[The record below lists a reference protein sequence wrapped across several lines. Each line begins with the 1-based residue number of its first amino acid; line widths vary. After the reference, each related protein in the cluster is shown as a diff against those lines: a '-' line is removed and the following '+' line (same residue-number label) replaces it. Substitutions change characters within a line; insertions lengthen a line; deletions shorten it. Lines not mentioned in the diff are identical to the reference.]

1 MSMERT
7 HEESDPIDGVSVTNG
22 ECCDESVPENL
33 EVWIVRLQAR
43 MRGELS
49 RKKWKT
55 SVIDEMQRE
64 FGAFDDLEKSG
75 KNLKKNQEVLRLF
88 PVFLKVA
95 SFPQHLQILACLVRH
110 MILSMDSPTKETNF
124 ASILT
129 SKIGLPAGS
138 RLITGM
144 FRMMPTAMH
153 SVTARKVS
161 EQKAWQSIIHWMIVF
176 SGCGGWSLVRNASQ
190 VHPVLNSLCNKMSS
204 PLMTPSNYRMLTECL
219 FRVTNDAKPLLSSEA
234 VNALFTILLRPLKGT
249 EIGDDWVLLAADTLF
264 TCPAIL
270 VHVNETSREM
280 AKQTLF
286 LSRVIPLLNKIGLT
300 EGNQSKT
307 LNLMGNLV
315 HLSYLRIEKELI
327 WEWAELLGAFIER
340 CKEVTA
346 SNARGH
352 VHWHPVFGS
361 CSLLLDAGTE
371 ASLRHVMKQ
380 LRMMWSKRLIGSLFE
395 EESEEGNGGG
405 ERNGGETSGLT
416 KLWKKLTLGAETT
429 KTMDSSK
436 LPISRMGMIAHLFSS
451 ALLTLPNLRSDILAG
466 LCSEPSLISRLWRS
480 IQRKQKAD
488 LVPNPFTS
496 GSGSDPLTLALS
508 LFQEDCATAL
518 VHLSPLHL
526 FAETAT
532 YLIKIL
538 DDEELYE
545 KGIPLSCDQLAAVA
559 RFCNLFCFRA
569 IWNGL
574 VVDDSRILFTSIHG
588 LCMLLYGRN
597 SRRPFTA
604 DPKLW
609 IPGEVRSSVIISE
622 FEKATPRGCLLLR
635 RMSHVVP
642 IKERLLLFRKYITND
657 KSSKESRP
665 RLITV
670 DRSMIVED
678 GFKQLSRLS
687 SNELR
692 STIRVKFVNQ
702 QGLDEAGIDQDGVF
716 KEFLELT
723 LKAVF
728 NPNLSLFAFTPSG
741 QLHPSTMSYMQENHL
756 DLFRFVGKMLAKA
769 VYEGIVVDVQ
779 LAPVMLAT
787 LLGEKSLCAF
797 DELAQFDPELYR
809 SLSYVKKASEDEVN
823 DMGLTFSTDE
833 NCLGKLKTID
843 IVPCGRA
850 IQVTHDN
857 RINYVHRMAH
867 YRVFT
872 QTKEQCKAFVEGFQ
886 KVANPSWLFLFA
898 PHELQYLI
906 SGQSSDIDLA
916 DLRKH
921 VQYYGGFHSG
931 HRLIKWLWQIL
942 ENEFSAEERRL
953 FLKFV
958 TSCSRGPLLGFGSLE
973 PPFSI
978 RCVEVSDDQ
987 DTGDTLGSVVRGFLA
1002 MKKGQSTS
1010 RLPTAS
1016 TCFNLLKLPNYNK
1029 KSVLLEKLR
1038 YAIHSET
1045 GFELS

>member
-1 MSMERT
+1 MDSETASENERRIDKEEMEGQCT
-7 HEESDPIDGVSVTNG
+7 YVGKELYV
-22 ECCDESVPENL
+22 L
-33 EVWIVRLQAR
+33 
-43 MRGELS
+43 LS
-49 RKKWKT
+49 RE
-55 SVIDEMQRE
+55 EMQKE
-64 FGAFDDLEKSG
+64 FGEFDDLEKSG
-75 KNLKKNQEVLRLF
+75 KKMKKNQEILRLA
-88 PVFLKVA
+88 PVFLQVA
-95 SFPQHLQILACLVRH
+95 VFPQHLQILACLVRH
-110 MILSMDSPTKETNF
+110 MILSMDSSTKETNF

-129 SKIGLPAGS
+129 SKSGLQAGN
-138 RLITGM
+138 RLITNM

-161 EQKAWQSIIHWMIVF
+161 EQKAWQAMIHWMIVF

-204 PLMTPSNYRMLTECL
+204 PLMTPPNYRMLTECL
-219 FRVTNDAKPLLSSEA
+219 FRVINDAKPLLSSEA

-249 EIGDDWVLLAADTLF
+249 ESISDDSILLAADTLF
-264 TCPAIL
+264 TCPAVL
-270 VHVNETSREM
+270 VHVNDTSREM
-280 AKQTLF
+280 AKQTTF
-286 LSRVIPLLNKIGLT
+286 LTRVIPLLNKIGLT
-300 EGNQSKT
+300 GGNHSKT

-315 HLSYLRIEKELI
+315 HLSYLKIDKDLI

-340 CKEVTA
+340 CSEVTA
-346 SNARGH
+346 SHSRGH

-380 LRMMWSKRLIGSLFE
+380 LRMMWSKRLIGNLFE

-405 ERNGGETSGLT
+405 EKNEGETNGLT
-416 KLWKKLTLGAETT
+416 KLWKKFTLGGETT
-429 KTMDSSK
+429 KIMDSSK
-436 LPISRMGMIAHLFSS
+436 LPISR
-451 ALLTLPNLRSDILAG
+451 
-466 LCSEPSLISRLWRS
+466 
-480 IQRKQKAD
+480 
-488 LVPNPFTS
+488 
-496 GSGSDPLTLALS
+496 
-508 LFQEDCATAL
+508 
-518 VHLSPLHL
+518 
-526 FAETAT
+526 
-532 YLIKIL
+532 IL

-545 KGIPLSCDQLAAVA
+545 QGIPLSCSELVAVA

-569 IWNGL
+569 IWNG
-574 VVDDSRILFTSIHG
+574 VVEGAIEDDSRTLFASIHG

-604 DPKLW
+604 DPKFW
-609 IPGEVRSSVIISE
+609 IPG
-622 FEKATPRGCLLLR
+622 
-635 RMSHVVP
+635 MSHVVP
-642 IKERLLLFRKYITND
+642 IKDRLLLFRKYITND
-657 KSSKESRP
+657 KSSTEGRP

-687 SNELR
+687 SIELR

-728 NPNLSLFAFTPSG
+728 NPNLSLFSFTSAG

-809 SLSYVKKASEDEVN
+809 SLSYVKKGSEDEVN

-833 NCLGKLKTID
+833 NCMGKLKTID

-850 IQVTHDN
+850 IQVTHEN

-942 ENEFSAEERRL
+942 ENDFSAEERRL

-1002 MKKGQSTS
+1002 LKKGQSTS

>member
-1 MSMERT
+1 MSVERGQ
-7 HEESDPIDGVSVTNG
+7 EKEGSIDGIGDCSDDSVRG
-22 ECCDESVPENL
+22 NL

-43 MRGELS
+43 MRGELT
-49 RKKWKT
+49 RKKWKDN
-55 SVIDEMQRE
+55 VLEEMQKE
-64 FGAFDDLEKSG
+64 FGEFDDLEKSG
-75 KNLKKNQEVLRLF
+75 KKMKKNQEILRLA
-88 PVFLKVA
+88 PVFLQVA
-95 SFPQHLQILACLVRH
+95 VFPQHLQILACLVRH
-110 MILSMDSPTKETNF
+110 MILSMDSSTKETNF

-129 SKIGLPAGS
+129 SKSGLQAGN
-138 RLITGM
+138 RLITNM

-161 EQKAWQSIIHWMIVF
+161 EQKAWQAMIHWMIVF

-204 PLMTPSNYRMLTECL
+204 PLMTPPNYRMLTECL
-219 FRVTNDAKPLLSSEA
+219 FRVINDAKPLLSSEA

-249 EIGDDWVLLAADTLF
+249 ESISDDSILLAADTLF
-264 TCPAIL
+264 TCPAVL
-270 VHVNETSREM
+270 VHVNDTSREM
-280 AKQTLF
+280 AKQTTF
-286 LSRVIPLLNKIGLT
+286 LTRVIPLLNKIGLT
-300 EGNQSKT
+300 GGNHSKT

-315 HLSYLRIEKELI
+315 HLSYLKIDKDLI

-340 CKEVTA
+340 CSEVTA
-346 SNARGH
+346 SHSRGH

-380 LRMMWSKRLIGSLFE
+380 LRMMWSKRLIGNLFE

-405 ERNGGETSGLT
+405 EKNEGETNGLT
-416 KLWKKLTLGAETT
+416 KLWKKFTLGGETT
-429 KTMDSSK
+429 KIMDSSK
-436 LPISRMGMIAHLFSS
+436 LPISRIGMIAHLFSS
-451 ALLTLPNLRSDILAG
+451 ALFTLPNLRSDILAG

-480 IQRKQKAD
+480 IQKRHKTD
-488 LVPNPFTS
+488 LVSNPFSSNSTDS
-496 GSGSDPLTLALS
+496 LSVSLS
-508 LFQEDCATAL
+508 LFQENSPTAL
-518 VHLSPLHL
+518 VHLAPLHL

-532 YLIKIL
+532 FLIKIL

-545 KGIPLSCDQLAAVA
+545 QGIPLSCSELVAVA

-569 IWNGL
+569 IWNG
-574 VVDDSRILFTSIHG
+574 VVEGAIEDDSRTLFASIHG

-604 DPKLW
+604 DPKFW

-622 FEKATPRGCLLLR
+622 FEKASPRGCLLLR
-635 RMSHVVP
+635 KMSHVVP
-642 IKERLLLFRKYITND
+642 IKDRLLLFRKYITND
-657 KSSKESRP
+657 KSSTEGRP

-687 SNELR
+687 SIELR

-728 NPNLSLFAFTPSG
+728 NPNLSLFSFTSAG

-809 SLSYVKKASEDEVN
+809 SLSYVKKGSEDEVN

-833 NCLGKLKTID
+833 NCMGKLKTID

-850 IQVTHDN
+850 IQVTHEN

-942 ENEFSAEERRL
+942 ENDFSAEERRL

-1002 MKKGQSTS
+1002 LKKGQSTS

>member
-1 MSMERT
+1 MSVQNNRDEC
-7 HEESDPIDGVSVTNG
+7 DPVDGSGRQWDDSLPGNV
-22 ECCDESVPENL
+22 EA
-33 EVWIVRLQAR
+33 WIVRLQAR
-43 MRGELS
+43 MRGELA

-55 SVIDEMQRE
+55 SVLDEMQKE
-64 FGAFDDLEKSG
+64 LGAFDDLEKSG
-75 KNLKKNQEVLRLF
+75 KILKKNQEILRLA
-88 PVFLKVA
+88 PVFLQVA
-95 SFPQHLQILACLVRH
+95 SFPQHLQVLACLVRH
-110 MILSMDSPTKETNF
+110 MILSMDSPSKETNF

-129 SKIGLPAGS
+129 SKSGLPAGN
-138 RLITGM
+138 RLITSM
-144 FRMMPTAMH
+144 FRIMPTAMH

-161 EQKAWQSIIHWMIVF
+161 EQKAWQSMIHWMIVF

-204 PLMTPSNYRMLTECL
+204 PLMTPANYRMLTECL
-219 FRVTNDAKPLLSSEA
+219 FRVINDAKPLLSSEA

-249 EIGDDWVLLAADTLF
+249 ELITDDSILLAADTLF

-270 VHVNETSREM
+270 VHVNDTSREM
-280 AKQTLF
+280 AKQTTF
-286 LSRVIPLLNKIGLT
+286 LTRVIPLLNKIGLT
-300 EGNQSKT
+300 GGNHSKT

-315 HLSYLRIEKELI
+315 HLSYLKIEKELI

-340 CKEVTA
+340 CKEVST
-346 SNARGH
+346 SHSRGH

-395 EESEEGNGGG
+395 EESEEGNGGW
-405 ERNGGETSGLT
+405 EKNGGETSGLT
-416 KLWKKLTLGAETT
+416 KLWKKLTMGGETT

-480 IQRKQKAD
+480 VQRRQKTD
-488 LVPNPFTS
+488 LSNPFAS
-496 GSGSDPLTLALS
+496 GSASDPLTISLS
-508 LFQEDCATAL
+508 LFQEDSPSAL

-526 FAETAT
+526 FAEAAT

-545 KGIPLSCDQLAAVA
+545 KAIPLSSPELVAVA
-559 RFCNLFCFRA
+559 KFCNLFCFRA
-569 IWNGL
+569 IWNGI
-574 VVDDSRILFTSIHG
+574 VADDSRTLFSSIHG

-604 DPKLW
+604 EKNFW

-635 RMSHVVP
+635 KMSHVVP

-657 KSSKESRP
+657 KSSSESRP

-728 NPNLSLFAFTPSG
+728 NPNLSLFAFTSAG
-741 QLHPSTMSYMQENHL
+741 QLHPSTMSYIQENHL

-809 SLSYVKKASEDEVN
+809 SLSYVKKASEEEVN

-833 NCLGKLKTID
+833 NCMGKLKTID

-850 IQVTHDN
+850 IQVTHEN

-886 KVANPSWLFLFA
+886 KVVNPSWLFLFA

-906 SGQSSDIDLA
+906 SGQSSDIDLP

-942 ENEFSAEERRL
+942 ENDFSAEERRL

-1002 MKKGQSTS
+1002 LKKGQSTS

>member
-1 MSMERT
+1 MNSET
-7 HEESDPIDGVSVTNG
+7 IQEEPTTIDGSRRLSDDYVPPTG
-22 ECCDESVPENL
+22 ELWVR
-33 EVWIVRLQAR
+33 RLQAR
-43 MRGELS
+43 VRGEATR
-49 RKKWKT
+49 RKWRK
-55 SVIDEMQRE
+55 SILDDMQQKFGE
-64 FGAFDDLEKSG
+64 FYDLEKTG
-75 KNLKKNQEVLRLF
+75 KEMNKNQEVLRLA
-88 PVFLKVA
+88 PVFMQIA
-95 SFPQHLQILACLVRH
+95 IFPEDLQLLACLVRH
-110 MILSMDSPTKETNF
+110 MILSMECPVREKNF

-129 SKIGLPAGS
+129 SKSGLPAGN
-138 RLITGM
+138 RLCTTM
-144 FRMMPTAMH
+144 FRAMPTAMH

-161 EQKAWQSIIHWMIVF
+161 EQKAWQAIIHWMIVF
-176 SGCGGWSLVRNASQ
+176 SGCGGWSLVRSAPQ

-204 PLMTPSNYRMLTECL
+204 PLITPSNYRMLTECL
-219 FRVTNDAKPLLSSEA
+219 FRVINDAKPLLSSEA

-249 EIGDDWVLLAADTLF
+249 EVIDDDWILLAAETLF

-270 VHVNETSREM
+270 MHVNDTSREI
-280 AKQTLF
+280 AKHTTF
-286 LSRVIPLLNKIGLT
+286 LSRVVPLLNRIGLT
-300 EGNQSKT
+300 VGNHSKT
-307 LNLMGNLV
+307 LNLMANLI
-315 HLSYLRIEKELI
+315 HLSYLKIEKELI
-327 WEWAELLGAFIER
+327 WEWAELLSAFIER
-340 CKEVTA
+340 CKDVTA
-346 SNARGH
+346 SHSRGH
-352 VHWHPVFGS
+352 VHWHPVFGN

-371 ASLRHVMKQ
+371 ASLRHVVKQ
-380 LRMMWSKRLIGSLFE
+380 LRLLWSRRLTLSLFE
-395 EESEEGNGGG
+395 DESEDGNGGEG
-405 ERNGGETSGLT
+405 RGEERNGLN
-416 KLWKKLTLGAETT
+416 KLWKKLSLGTLSEGA
-429 KTMDSSK
+429 KPMDSSK
-436 LPISRMGMIAHLFSS
+436 LPMSRIGVIAHLYSS

-480 IQRKQKAD
+480 THRKAKFD
-488 LVPNPFTS
+488 LVSNPFS
-496 GSGSDPLTLALS
+496 SSSVNDPLTVSLS
-508 LFQEDCATAL
+508 LFQENTPTAL
-518 VHLSPLHL
+518 IHLSPLHL
-526 FAETAT
+526 FAESAT

-538 DDEELYE
+538 DDDELYE
-545 KGIPLSCDQLAAVA
+545 KGIPLSSSQLVAVA

-569 IWNGL
+569 IWNGV
-574 VVDDSRILFTSIHG
+574 VVDESRELFSSLHN

-597 SRRPFTA
+597 SRRPFTT
-604 DPKLW
+604 DQKFW
-609 IPGEVRSSVIISE
+609 IPGEVRSSLIISE
-622 FEKATPRGCLLLR
+622 FEKASPRGNLLLR

-642 IKERLLLFRKYITND
+642 LKERLLLFRKYITNE
-657 KSSKESRP
+657 KSSVEARP

-670 DRSMIVED
+670 VRSLIVED
-678 GFKQLSRLS
+678 GYRQLSLLS
-687 SNELR
+687 PNELR
-692 STIRVKFVNQ
+692 ATIRVKFVNQ

-728 NPNLSLFAFTPSG
+728 NPNLSLFAFTSAG
-741 QLHPSTMSYMQENHL
+741 QLHPSTLSHVQENHL

-809 SLSYVKKASEDEVN
+809 SLSYVKKGSEDEVN

-833 NCLGKLKTID
+833 SHMGKLITVD
-843 IVPCGRA
+843 IIPCGRA
-850 IQVTHDN
+850 IQVTHEN

-886 KVANPSWLFLFA
+886 MVVKPSWLFLFA

-906 SGQSSDIDLA
+906 SGQSSDIDMA

-942 ENEFSAEERRL
+942 ENDFSAEERRL

-1029 KSVLLEKLR
+1029 KSVLLEKMR

>member
-1 MSMERT
+1 
-7 HEESDPIDGVSVTNG
+7 
-22 ECCDESVPENL
+22 
-33 EVWIVRLQAR
+33 
-43 MRGELS
+43 
-49 RKKWKT
+49 
-55 SVIDEMQRE
+55 
-64 FGAFDDLEKSG
+64 
-75 KNLKKNQEVLRLF
+75 
-88 PVFLKVA
+88 
-95 SFPQHLQILACLVRH
+95 
-110 MILSMDSPTKETNF
+110 
-124 ASILT
+124 
-129 SKIGLPAGS
+129 
-138 RLITGM
+138 M

-161 EQKAWQSIIHWMIVF
+161 EQKAWQSMIHWMIVF

-204 PLMTPSNYRMLTECL
+204 PLMTPANYRMLTECL
-219 FRVTNDAKPLLSSEA
+219 FRVINDAKPLLSSEA

-249 EIGDDWVLLAADTLF
+249 ESISDDSILLAADTLF
-264 TCPAIL
+264 TCPAVL
-270 VHVNETSREM
+270 VHVNDT
-280 AKQTLF
+280 KD
-286 LSRVIPLLNKIGLT
+286 
-300 EGNQSKT
+300 
-307 LNLMGNLV
+307 
-315 HLSYLRIEKELI
+315 LI

-340 CKEVTA
+340 CSEVTA
-346 SNARGH
+346 SHSRGH

-380 LRMMWSKRLIGSLFE
+380 LRMMWSKRLIGNLFE

-405 ERNGGETSGLT
+405 EKNGGESNGLI
-416 KLWKKLTLGAETT
+416 KLWKKFTLGGETT
-429 KTMDSSK
+429 KIMDSSK
-436 LPISRMGMIAHLFSS
+436 LPISRIGMIAHLFSS
-451 ALLTLPNLRSDILAG
+451 ALFTLPNLRSDILAG
-466 LCSEPSLISRLWRS
+466 LCSEPSLISKLWRS
-480 IQRKQKAD
+480 IQKRHKENS
-488 LVPNPFTS
+488 P
-496 GSGSDPLTLALS
+496 
-508 LFQEDCATAL
+508 TAL
-518 VHLSPLHL
+518 VHLAPLHL

-532 YLIKIL
+532 FLIKIL

-545 KGIPLSCDQLAAVA
+545 QGIPLSCSELVAVA
-559 RFCNLFCFRA
+559 KFCNLFCFRA
-569 IWNGL
+569 IWNG
-574 VVDDSRILFTSIHG
+574 VVEGAIEDDSRTLFASIHG

-604 DPKLW
+604 DPKFW
-609 IPGEVRSSVIISE
+609 IPG
-622 FEKATPRGCLLLR
+622 
-635 RMSHVVP
+635 MSHVVP
-642 IKERLLLFRKYITND
+642 IKDRLLLFRKYITND
-657 KSSKESRP
+657 KSSTEGRP

-687 SNELR
+687 SIELR

-728 NPNLSLFAFTPSG
+728 NPNLSLFAFTSAG

-809 SLSYVKKASEDEVN
+809 SLSYVKKGSEDEVN

-833 NCLGKLKTID
+833 NCMGKLKTID

-850 IQVTHDN
+850 IQVTHEN

-942 ENEFSAEERRL
+942 ENDFSAEERRL
-953 FLKFV
+953 FLKTDLIQFV

-1002 MKKGQSTS
+1002 LKKGQSTS

-1029 KSVLLEKLR
+1029 KIVNGQCGAADNARCTTWVQGGFCASTFYTLDYRKANCGSVCNLCPTTAASACVGTTENANCGSWKTNGFCTNPGYTDAMKRQYCCRTCFTPVTTTPNPTTTCGVVYEGDTIIVNSAPTTAAQALNYQVSVTKVFVKTGCTLKL
-1038 YAIHSET
+1038 YTDPFGGTAASGSPFSGSDTFVTLT
-1045 GFELS
+1045 GDATASISYECTCP